1 MHKGKVLWSISMCIM
16 IVLLCGC
23 KDINEP
29 ATDLNSQDKADEN
42 SEFVSFSEIE
52 WETDYIETDISDTF
66 KIKANVVPESVYG
79 QTFGLYRYSSR
90 ERTELDQDIFAQIVD
105 AYYGKDVSVTADEI
119 KDVISG
125 EITVT
130 VNSNGMLYS
139 GRIDSLDIFN
149 IPIYDTFFPI
159 KTNDYDTEKMNM
171 TVDDFV
177 QTFAD
182 YINFSTDGY
191 RCIYYGEE
199 YREKIK
205 ASGVELEPCSPQEGC
220 FDVEIHNVLEHGIYF
235 RGLQYR
241 YKLQEGEIINPLT
254 SYEEM
259 NDAIIAW
266 GNNKIELFLDSDYNI
281 KAFQSEVTIDIEEE
295 PFAEMEI
302 ISLKQILEDVY
313 KRNQYKMVTVTNA
326 ELCYSCYMEEE
337 LGKGNMRDVY
347 IAPFWVITYLASGAD
362 AQYQYIYSAVTGSM
376 LDSSV

>member
-1 MHKGKVLWSISMCIM
+1 
-16 IVLLCGC
+16 
-23 KDINEP
+23 
-29 ATDLNSQDKADEN
+29 
-42 SEFVSFSEIE
+42 
-52 WETDYIETDISDTF
+52 
-66 KIKANVVPESVYG
+66 
-79 QTFGLYRYSSR
+79 
-90 ERTELDQDIFAQIVD
+90 
-105 AYYGKDVSVTADEI
+105 
-119 KDVISG
+119 
-125 EITVT
+125 
-130 VNSNGMLYS
+130 
-139 GRIDSLDIFN
+139 
-149 IPIYDTFFPI
+149 
-159 KTNDYDTEKMNM
+159 
-171 TVDDFV
+171 
-177 QTFAD
+177 
-182 YINFSTDGY
+182 
-191 RCIYYGEE
+191 
-199 YREKIK
+199 
-205 ASGVELEPCSPQEGC
+205 
-220 FDVEIHNVLEHGIYF
+220 
-235 RGLQYR
+235 
-241 YKLQEGEIINPLT
+241 LQEGEIINPLT